1 MKIFNTYVILINT
14 FGFVLILIDKVKACK
29 NKWRIKEN
37 TLLFISIIGG
47 SIGELLS
54 MLLFHHKTKKNKFII
69 FIPLLIII
77 QVIIYLYL
85 KNRS

>member
-1 MKIFNTYVILINT
+1 MKIFNYYLVFINVI
-14 FGFVLILIDKVKACK
+14 GFFLILIDKVKACK

-37 TLLFISIIGG
+37 TLLLISILGG

-54 MLLFHHKTKKNKFII
+54 MLIFHHKTKKNKFII
-69 FIPLLIII
+69 FIPLLIIV

-85 KNRS
+85 KK

>member
-1 MKIFNTYVILINT
+1 MKIFNYYLILINII
-14 FGFVLILIDKVKACK
+14 GFILILVDKIKACK

-47 SIGELLS
+47 SIGELIS
-54 MLLFHHKTKKNKFII
+54 MLIFHHKTKKNKFII

-77 QVIIYLYL
+77 QIFLYLYL
-85 KNRS
+85 KK

>member
-1 MKIFNTYVILINT
+1 MKVLNTYLIIINIL
-14 FGFVLILIDKVKACK
+14 GFFLILIDKVKACK

-54 MLLFHHKTKKNKFII
+54 MLIFHHKTKKNKFII
-69 FIPLLIII
+69 FIPFLIIV
-77 QVIIYLYL
+77 QTIIYFYL
-85 KNRS
+85 KK

>member
-1 MKIFNTYVILINT
+1 MKIFNYYLILINII
-14 FGFVLILIDKVKACK
+14 GFILILVDKIKACK

-47 SIGELLS
+47 SIGELIS
-54 MLLFHHKTKKNKFII
+54 MLIFHHKTKKNKFII

-77 QVIIYLYL
+77 QSIIYLYL
-85 KNRS
+85 KK

>member
-1 MKIFNTYVILINT
+1 MNT

-54 MLLFHHKTKKNKFII
+54 MLLFHHKKIRLSFPK
-69 FIPLLIII
+69 
-77 QVIIYLYL
+77 
-85 KNRS
+85 

>member
-1 MKIFNTYVILINT
+1 MKIFNYYLILINII
-14 FGFVLILIDKVKACK
+14 GFILILVDKIKACK

-47 SIGELLS
+47 NIGELIS
-54 MLLFHHKTKKNKFII
+54 MLIFHHKTKKNKFII

-77 QVIIYLYL
+77 QSIIYLYL
-85 KNRS
+85 KK

>member
-1 MKIFNTYVILINT
+1 MKIINYYLIIINIIGFILI
-14 FGFVLILIDKVKACK
+14 LADKIKACK
-29 NKWRIKEN
+29 NKWRIKEH

-77 QVIIYLYL
+77 QLIIYLYL
-85 KNRS
+85 KK

>member
-1 MKIFNTYVILINT
+1 MKIFNYDLILINII
-14 FGFVLILIDKVKACK
+14 GFILILVDKIKACK

-47 SIGELLS
+47 SIGELIS
-54 MLLFHHKTKKNKFII
+54 MLIFHHKTKKNKFII

-77 QVIIYLYL
+77 QSIIYLYL
-85 KNRS
+85 KK

>member
-1 MKIFNTYVILINT
+1 MKIFNYYLILINII
-14 FGFVLILIDKVKACK
+14 GFILILVDKIKACK

-47 SIGELLS
+47 SIGELIS
-54 MLLFHHKTKKNKFII
+54 MLIFHHKTKKNKFII

-77 QVIIYLYL
+77 QIIIYLYL
-85 KNRS
+85 KK